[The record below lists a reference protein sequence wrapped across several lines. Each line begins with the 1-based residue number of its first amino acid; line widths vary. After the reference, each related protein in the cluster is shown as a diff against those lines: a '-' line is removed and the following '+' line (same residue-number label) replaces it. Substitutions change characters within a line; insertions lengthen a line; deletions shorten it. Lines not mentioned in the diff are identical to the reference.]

1 LVFALLAGDV
11 LVQYGP
17 APLYADYWV
26 LFAVV
31 AVVLAAVWL
40 LPRDKGPGRAGPWR
54 PQRLLVPRRGRAVF
68 LGGVLGIAAA
78 YAIGA
83 VYVGLG
89 IQIGKALLHS
99 ANSLVASTVI
109 ALSAAAIGI
118 VAILSRPAPSLG
130 KIIAGAALTLPG
142 MATLVLAGLSRA
154 LVLFIISAIVCG
166 AAYGL
171 LFAAGLAL
179 IARTAPPGQRGAA
192 LSAGYLVAYA
202 VQAATALG
210 LGAVATVSGFQLAVG
225 IALPIILALAL
236 AAASLAVAGRRDL
249 RPMQAPGAPTG
260 SREQP
265 AEPAGRKSH

>member
-1 LVFALLAGDV
+1 
-11 LVQYGP
+11 
-17 APLYADYWV
+17 
-26 LFAVV
+26 
-31 AVVLAAVWL
+31 
-40 LPRDKGPGRAGPWR
+40 
-54 PQRLLVPRRGRAVF
+54 VF

-109 ALSAAAIGI
+109 ALSAATIGI
-118 VAILSRPAPSLG
+118 VAILSRPAPSLA

-142 MATLVLAGLSRA
+142 MAALVLAGLSRA

-166 AAYGL
+166 AAYSL

-179 IARTAPPGQRGAA
+179 IGRTAPPGQRGAA
-192 LSAGYLVAYA
+192 LSAGYIVAYA

-225 IALPIILALAL
+225 IALPITSRWLSHRHPSPSPAGAYSDRCKRRERRR
-236 AAASLAVAGRRDL
+236 AAASSPQNQQAGNPIENSRMKQEGESSAVGSTDRFLTRRATRSARLNEWSL
-249 RPMQAPGAPTG
+249 R
-260 SREQP
+260 SR
-265 AEPAGRKSH
+265 

>member
-1 LVFALLAGDV
+1 M
-11 LVQYGP
+11 
-17 APLYADYWV
+17 
-26 LFAVV
+26 
-31 AVVLAAVWL
+31 
-40 LPRDKGPGRAGPWR
+40 
-54 PQRLLVPRRGRAVF
+54 F
-68 LGGVLGIAAA
+68 LGGVPGIAAA

-89 IQIGKALLHS
+89 TQVGKAPLRS
-99 ANSLVASTVI
+99 ANSPVDGAVI
-109 ALSAAAIGI
+109 ALSPPAIGI
-118 VAILSRPAPSLG
+118 VAILSRPVPSLG

-142 MATLVLAGLSRA
+142 MAALLLAGLSRA

-166 AAYGL
+166 AAYSL

-179 IARTAPPGQRGAA
+179 IGRTAPAGQRGAA

-210 LGAVATVSGFQLAVG
+210 LGLGAVATVSGFQLAAD

-236 AAASLAVAGRRDL
+236 VAASLAVAGRRDL

-265 AEPAGRKSH
+265 VEPAGRKSH